1 MTLPVQHVKE
11 CAIELLTL
19 PIGLGLVWASP
30 QFLNSSYLT
39 QILNQFTFK
48 LSALICNNFGGKTIM

>member
-1 MTLPVQHVKE
+1 M
-11 CAIELLTL
+11 LTL
-19 PIGLGLVWASP
+19 PICLEVVWASP

-48 LSALICNNFGGKTIM
+48 ISALICNNFGGETIMSDEIVPQ